1 MTSITLIQHRVN
13 MDVRVT
19 TRLVELSD
27 PLKEPRCREG
37 RHRLQGGFPHPLN
50 AAREIQRRTMRT
62 PENYVTLGPALGN
75 FGAHSLFFFFFVQ
88 NRPFT
93 HRNRQGTLSY
103 GGMPTRRSRSAN
115 RGSERRGS
123 QRASTLR

>member
-37 RHRLQGGFPHPLN
+37 RHPLQGGFPHPLN
-50 AAREIQRRTMRT
+50 AAREIQRGTMRT
-62 PENYVTLGPALGN
+62 PENYVTLGPALGKLWST
-75 FGAHSLFFFFFVQ
+75 FPFLFLFLE

-93 HRNRQGTLSY
+93 HRNR
-103 GGMPTRRSRSAN
+103 
-115 RGSERRGS
+115 RRGR
-123 QRASTLR
+123 RAARNPGALKAGIPFRGASPTL